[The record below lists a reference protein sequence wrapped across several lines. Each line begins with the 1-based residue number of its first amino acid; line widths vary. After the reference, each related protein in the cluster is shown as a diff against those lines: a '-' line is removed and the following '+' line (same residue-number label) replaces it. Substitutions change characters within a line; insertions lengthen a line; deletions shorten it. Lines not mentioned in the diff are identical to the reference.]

1 MKAGSFVIERIE
13 IEGWMLLVP
22 QSYID
27 ATEEQIDE
35 KTGGCGPG
43 SIGDWFVPDTIL
55 GESVFLACRI
65 HDWMYGE
72 GTSIEDKKIA
82 DRVFLWNMTV
92 LIQEAPFTQ
101 EQESAALDLVRLRTC
116 MTYYS
121 AVSYG
126 GNDAFDRGES
136 MKGNEVDL

>member
-1 MKAGSFVIERIE
+1 MKAGRFDIQRTE

-27 ATEEQIDE
+27 ATEEEINA

-43 SIGDWFVPDTIL
+43 WLGDLLVPDTML

-72 GTSIEDKKIA
+72 GKTREDKKVS
-82 DRVFLWNMTV
+82 DRVFNWNMSV
-92 LIQEAPFTQ
+92 LIQEAPYTG
-101 EQESAALDLVRLRTC
+101 ETESQILDQIRLRTVQ
-116 MTYYS
+116 TYYQ
-121 AVSYG
+121 AVYYG
-126 GNDAFDRGES
+126 GGDAFEKGET
-136 MKGNEVDL
+136 VIA